1 MFSNYELK
9 TNNKQCLNRFLITIR
24 AYTWHYMT
32 SKETIYDRKRTLIL
46 MFEFNLTSVNTKC
59 ANCTCIDTEP
69 IISN

>member
-1 MFSNYELK
+1 
-9 TNNKQCLNRFLITIR
+9 
-24 AYTWHYMT
+24 MT

-46 MFEFNLTSVNTKC
+46 IFEFNLTSANTKC